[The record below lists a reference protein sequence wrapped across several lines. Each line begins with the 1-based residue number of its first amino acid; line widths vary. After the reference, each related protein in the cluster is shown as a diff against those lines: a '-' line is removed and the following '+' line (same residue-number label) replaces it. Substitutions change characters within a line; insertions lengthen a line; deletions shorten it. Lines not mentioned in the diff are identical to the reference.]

1 MIVYPA
7 ISPLTGDRHAP
18 EQVIGMT
25 GLGDRHRPDS
35 LIDFNG
41 IRKKTMTGKKL
52 GRVKLIWTVDAGQAL
67 QEYIPCYDT
76 ILVHINWGSTGW
88 LVNFRNISPDWQRE
102 IYKIAQGWYKPSWG

>member
-25 GLGDRHRPDS
+25 GLSDRHRPDS

-41 IRKKTMTGKKL
+41 IR
-52 GRVKLIWTVDAGQAL
+52 
-67 QEYIPCYDT
+67 
-76 ILVHINWGSTGW
+76 INTSQRLST
-88 LVNFRNISPDWQRE
+88 N
-102 IYKIAQGWYKPSWG
+102 